1 MAPRYVH
8 WSHAGTHER
17 ETDMSVGRAAFGWL
31 QKIGKS
37 LMLPVSVLPVAG
49 ILLGVGSAK
58 FAWLP
63 ETMSN
68 VMAQAGGAVFGN
80 LPLIFAIG
88 VALGLTG
95 NDGVAALAA
104 VVGFAV
110 MVATMGVMAPLVGY
124 EPRQIM
130 GIPSIETGV
139 FGGILIG
146 AVAAI
151 LFNRFFKVQ
160 LPPYLGFFSGKRS
173 VPILT
178 AFAAVLAGIVLSFVW
193 PPIGR
198 QIDVFSHWAAT
209 SSPNIAFAVY
219 GVVERSLIPFGLHH
233 IWNVPFFFEVGQ
245 FVDETGKVIRGEIYR
260 FTAGDPTAGNLA
272 GGYLFK
278 MWGLPAAALAMWH
291 TARPE
296 NRKRIGGIMIS
307 AALTSFLTGITEP
320 IEFAFLFVAPV
331 LYGIHAVLAGAA
343 YFLCVEL
350 GIRHSTTFSHG
361 LIDYVVLFPN
371 SQRGLWFLWLG
382 PLWAL
387 MYYGLFRT
395 MITRMDLKT
404 PGRELEEAG
413 VEVSGGRGVE
423 GDGMAPG
430 LVAAFGGAGN
440 IKNLDACITRL
451 RVDLNDVSR
460 ANAAQLKALG
470 AAGVVQVGSG
480 MQAIFGT
487 RSENLKTAMEEYM
500 RSAGVV
506 APAPV
511 ASAPPRVSAPAAR
524 NADLTGLDR
533 APVTAIVEALGGYS
547 NIVRVEAVAI
557 TRLRVRVLDSAR
569 IRKADLEKAAP
580 DGVLVVADRL
590 LHIVVGVHAEEYAVA
605 IERLRGVAVG

>member
-1 MAPRYVH
+1 
-8 WSHAGTHER
+8 
-17 ETDMSVGRAAFGWL
+17 MSVGRAAFGWL

-37 LMLPVSVLPVAG
+37 LMLPVSVLPVVG
-49 ILLGVGSAK
+49 ILLGVGAAK

-63 ETMSN
+63 ETVSN

-178 AFAAVLAGIVLSFVW
+178 AFAAVLVGIVLSFVW

-320 IEFAFLFVAPV
+320 IEFSFLFVAPV
-331 LYGIHAVLAGAA
+331 LYAIHAVLAAVA

-361 LIDYVVLFPN
+361 LIDYIVLFPN

-395 MITRMDLKT
+395 MILKMDLKT
-404 PGRELEEAG
+404 PGRELEDVTAPAAEGPAG
-413 VEVSGGRGVE
+413 AS

-451 RVDLNDVSR
+451 RVDLNDVSK
-460 ANAAQLKALG
+460 ASPAALKALG
-470 AAGVVQVGSG
+470 ASGVMQVGDG

-500 RSAGVV
+500 RSAGPV
-506 APAPV
+506 AAPPAVAVSAARGAPV
-511 ASAPPRVSAPAAR
+511 VVRVEPTAEDRVRAA
-524 NADLTGLDR
+524 ALVG
-533 APVTAIVEALGGYS
+533 ALGGAP
-547 NIVRVEAVAI
+547 NIKRVEPVAL
-557 TRLRVRVLDSAR
+557 TRLRVEVRDNGRVDERALQ
-569 IRKADLEKAAP
+569 AAGASGTLRVS
-580 DGVLVVADRL
+580 DTVV
-590 LHIVVGVHAEEYAVA
+590 HVVVGSGA
-605 IERLRGVAVG
+605 ERLGVAVEETLTAGSMAAG

>member
-1 MAPRYVH
+1 
-8 WSHAGTHER
+8 
-17 ETDMSVGRAAFGWL
+17 MSVGRAAFGWL

-58 FAWLP
+58 FTWLP

-110 MVATMGVMAPLVGY
+110 MIATMGVMAPLVGY
-124 EPRQIM
+124 EAKPIM

-178 AFAAVLAGIVLSFVW
+178 AFAAVLVGIGLSFLW

-198 QIDVFSHWAAT
+198 QIDVFSHWAAE
-209 SSPNIAFAVY
+209 SNPAIAFAIY

-245 FVDETGKVIRGEIYR
+245 YVDPETGKIIRGEIYR
-260 FTAGDPTAGNLA
+260 FTAGDPTAGHLA

-278 MWGLPAAALAMWH
+278 MWGLPAAALAMWR

-296 NRKRIGGIMIS
+296 NRAKVGGIMIS

-331 LYGIHAVLAGAA
+331 LYAIHAVLAGAA
-343 YFLCVEL
+343 YFLSVEL

-371 SQRGLWFLWLG
+371 SQRGWWLLWLG

-395 MITRMDLKT
+395 MIVKMNLKT
-404 PGRELEEAG
+404 PGREEEDVTAPAAEGPAG
-413 VEVSGGRGVE
+413 PG

-430 LVAAFGGAGN
+430 LVAAFGGPGN

-451 RVDLNDVSR
+451 RVELNDVSK
-460 ANAAQLKALG
+460 ASPAALKALG
-470 AAGVVQVGSG
+470 ASGVMQVGSG
-480 MQAIFGT
+480 MQAVFGT

-500 RSAGVV
+500 RAGGTGAR
-506 APAPV
+506 APAV
-511 ASAPPRVSAPAAR
+511 AAPSQGAPIVVRVEPTAEDRVRAA
-524 NADLTGLDR
+524 
-533 APVTAIVEALGGYS
+533 AIVDALGGYE
-547 NIVRVEAVAI
+547 NIVRLEPVAV
-557 TRLRVRVLDSAR
+557 TRLRVEVRDASRV
-569 IRKADLEKAAP
+569 RKAALEKASAGMLSVS
-580 DGVLVVADRL
+580 DRVLHV
-590 LHIVVGVHAEEYAVA
+590 VVGQSAERYAAA
-605 IERLRGVAVG
+605 IEAAGGVAAR